1 MKKYNIAV
9 IPGDGIGTEV
19 VDSALKVLDKVS
31 KNNNFE
37 LNYSFFEWGSNY
49 YFKK

>member
-1 MKKYNIAV
+1 MNSYNISV
-9 IPGDGIGTEV
+9 IPGDGIGVEV

-37 LNYSFFEWGSNY
+37 LNYSFFDW
-49 YFKK
+49 